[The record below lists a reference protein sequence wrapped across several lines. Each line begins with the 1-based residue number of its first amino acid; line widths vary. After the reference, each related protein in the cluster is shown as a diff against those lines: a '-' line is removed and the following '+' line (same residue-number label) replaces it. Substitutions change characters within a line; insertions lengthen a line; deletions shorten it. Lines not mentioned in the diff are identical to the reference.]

1 MPLDSATKTHLPFD
15 SDGLLTGLLHNLPED
30 ARGLFSEDH
39 LTALSAACG
48 KLKWGRHPIDMRLS
62 IPTLFSRY
70 YLVLVGGPERRAA
83 GRLADEKLRHPFR
96 TLGNFLF
103 LGATIALGIYG
114 VIFLETLIFIGF
126 SEAVMK

>member
-48 KLKWGRHPIDMRLS
+48 KLKWGRHPVDMRLS

-70 YLVLVGGPERRAA
+70 YLVLLGGPERRDG

-96 TLGNFLF
+96 TFGNFLF
-103 LGATIALGIYG
+103 LGAIIALGIYG

>member
-30 ARGLFSEDH
+30 ARILFSEDH
-39 LTALSAACG
+39 LTALSAACD
-48 KLKWGRHPIDMRLS
+48 KLKWSRHPIDMRLS
-62 IPTLFSRY
+62 IPTLFNRY
-70 YLVLVGGPERRAA
+70 YLVLLGGPERRDA

-114 VIFLETLIFIGF
+114 VIFLETLFFIGF

>member
-48 KLKWGRHPIDMRLS
+48 KLKWSRHPIDMRLS

-70 YLVLVGGPERRAA
+70 YLVLVGGEERR
-83 GRLADEKLRHPFR
+83 GVERRADEKLRHPFR
-96 TLGNFLF
+96 TFGNFLF
-103 LGATIALGIYG
+103 LGAAIALGIYG

>member
-15 SDGLLTGLLHNLPED
+15 SDGLLTGLLHNLPEE
-30 ARGLFSEDH
+30 ARVLFSEGH
-39 LTALSAACG
+39 LTALSSACD
-48 KLKWGRHPIDMRLS
+48 KLKWSRHPVDMRLS
-62 IPTLFSRY
+62 IPTLFNRY
-70 YLVLVGGPERRAA
+70 YLVLLGGPERRAA

-96 TLGNFLF
+96 TLANFLF
-103 LGATIALGIYG
+103 LGAIIALGIYG